1 MSEKLKGKVER
12 SGNSSSEA
20 KECGLPLEKL
30 NLGPRKKLLVLSLG
44 GLLCHRVHRYER
56 ANIPRF
62 RYVDASYGSFLCYLD
77 IALDCV
83 MKGLRSKLV
92 FAWDQVKCTDSGFKT
107 LEKRDKPLFLKEL
120 KKVWEGKCS
129 KTRSSSTGKYSSSN
143 TLLMDNQPY
152 KALLNPPHTAICPAE
167 YKVDQVDDMALG
179 PMGVFGWTGR
189 CRCSFLHPLYTFGGC
204 KYVFCSNG
212 KQCKSKDV
220 NTLLH
225 FSFTFLSWVPLAR
238 DVKKDVQSIA
248 SKFTS
253 HGGDIIIHSFTPPI
267 AGDSNHNR
275 CIFNIHSIIHCGCS
289 YVKIH
294 CGCSYVKE
302 HPFGQPAVTTAHFD

>member
-44 GLLCHRVHRYER
+44 GLLCHR
-56 ANIPRF
+56 
-62 RYVDASYGSFLCYLD
+62 
-77 IALDCV
+77 
-83 MKGLRSKLV
+83 
-92 FAWDQVKCTDSGFKT
+92 DQVKCTDSGFKT

-179 PMGVFGWTGR
+179 
-189 CRCSFLHPLYTFGGC
+189 
-204 KYVFCSNG
+204 
-212 KQCKSKDV
+212 
-220 NTLLH
+220 
-225 FSFTFLSWVPLAR
+225 
-238 DVKKDVQSIA
+238 
-248 SKFTS
+248 
-253 HGGDIIIHSFTPPI
+253 
-267 AGDSNHNR
+267 
-275 CIFNIHSIIHCGCS
+275 
-289 YVKIH
+289 
-294 CGCSYVKE
+294 E
-302 HPFGQPAVTTAHFD
+302 